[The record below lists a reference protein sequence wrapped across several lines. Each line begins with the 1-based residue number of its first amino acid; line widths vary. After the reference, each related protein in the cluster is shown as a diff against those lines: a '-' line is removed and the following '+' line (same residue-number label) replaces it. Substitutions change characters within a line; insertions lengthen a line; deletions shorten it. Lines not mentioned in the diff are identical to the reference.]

1 MTNEINVNQNIP
13 NIISGTFTTS
23 QQSADI
29 DNPYWDGCVVFLNI
43 TAASGTGGLTPTLL
57 FKDPGSGNY
66 DTIVS
71 MGSAK
76 TAIGTYSYM
85 IYPSN
90 SMIADSGAAENI
102 MLPRT
107 FAIKIAVGDSS
118 SYTYS
123 VSLSMIR

>member
-1 MTNEINVNQNIP
+1 MTNEINVNQDIP

-23 QQSADI
+23 QQCADI
-29 DNPYWDGCVVFLNI
+29 DNPFWAGCVVFLNV
-43 TAASGTGGLTPTLL
+43 TAASGTGGLTPQLL

-66 DTIVS
+66 DNVLG

-76 TAIGTYSYM
+76 TATGTFAYL

-90 SMIADSGAAENI
+90 SMTSDNGAAVNAI
-102 MLPRT
+102 LPRK
-107 FAIKIAVGDSS
+107 FAIKISAGDSS

-123 VSLSMIR
+123 VSISMVR